1 MKLSVLE
8 QSTLSEGAT
17 AGEAINATVTLARA
31 LDAMGSER
39 LWLSE
44 HHNMPVLQGS
54 APEVLLSS
62 IGARTERLRI
72 GSGGV
77 MLPNHSAYHVAEI
90 FRMLEALYPGRVD
103 CGLGRASGGDAYS
116 RSLLAPVPGGGAGFP
131 EQVEQLDHFF
141 HDECKRALATPLV
154 ASAPPLWLLSAGSG
168 PQSGALAAE
177 KGMGLAIALFI
188 NPDADEAAVT
198 EYRRRFVPSAEMP
211 EPRVIL
217 ALNLVC
223 AATPE
228 KVAEMRKTS
237 DDFRLMRDSGRYP
250 SVLPSPSSLA
260 TLEIGERERAY
271 LDQIANRE
279 LVGTPGEVRRQIVE
293 RAERYQAD
301 EVMLAAMA
309 YSLADKTEGFR
320 LVAEA
325 FAMSPLAAA

>member
-17 AGEAINATVTLARA
+17 ASEAVNSTVALARA
-31 LDAMGSER
+31 LDTFGYER

-54 APEVLLSS
+54 APEVLLSA
-62 IGARTERLRI
+62 IGAQTNRLRI

-103 CGLGRASGGDAYS
+103 CGIGRASGGDSYS
-116 RSLLAPVPGGGAGFP
+116 RSLLSPLPGGGIDFP
-131 EQVEQLDHFF
+131 EQVEQLERFF
-141 HDECKRALATPLV
+141 HDLCKRALATPLV
-154 ASAPPLWLLSAGSG
+154 DTAPPLWLLSAGGG
-168 PQSGALAAE
+168 PHSGALAAE

-188 NPDADEAAVT
+188 NPDATEEAVI

-217 ALNLVC
+217 ALNFVC

-228 KVAEMRKTS
+228 KIEEMRKTS
-237 DDFRLMRDSGRYP
+237 DYFRLMRDSGRYP
-250 SVLPSPSSLA
+250 PVLPSPQSLA
-260 TLEIGERERAY
+260 RVAFGDRERAY

-279 LVGTPGEVRRQIVE
+279 VIGTPQEVQRQIIE

-301 EVMLAAMA
+301 EVMLATMA
-309 YSLADKTEGFR
+309 YSLADKIEGFR

-325 FAMSPLAAA
+325 FAAAPQIAA

>member
-8 QSTLSEGAT
+8 QSTLSEGAS
-17 AGEAINATVTLARA
+17 AEDAINATLTLAKA
-31 LDAMGSER
+31 LDAMGYAR

-54 APEVLLSS
+54 APEVLLSA
-62 IGARTERLRI
+62 IGAHTHRLRI

-103 CGLGRASGGDAYS
+103 CGIGRASGGDAYS
-116 RSLLAPVPGGGAGFP
+116 RSLLAPVSGRGVGFE
-131 EQVEQLDHFF
+131 EQVEQLDRFF
-141 HDECKRALATPLV
+141 HDECKRALAMPAVRT
-154 ASAPPLWLLSAGSG
+154 APPLWLLSAGSG
-168 PQSGALAAE
+168 PQSGRLAAE

-188 NPDADEAAVT
+188 NPEADEEAVT
-198 EYRRRFVPSAEMP
+198 AYRQNFVPSAEMP

-217 ALNLVC
+217 AVNFVC

-228 KVAEMRKTS
+228 KLAEMRKTS
-237 DDFRLMRDSGRYP
+237 DYFRLMRDSGRYP
-250 SVLPSPSSLA
+250 RMLPSHD
-260 TLEIGERERAY
+260 TLSAIDFEPRQRAY
-271 LDQIANRE
+271 LDQISNRE
-279 LVGTPGEVRRQIVE
+279 VVGLPHEVRHQILA

-301 EVMLAAMA
+301 EVMLASMSYA
-309 YSLADKTEGFR
+309 LADKIEAFQ

-325 FAMSPLAAA
+325 FELPSLTLV